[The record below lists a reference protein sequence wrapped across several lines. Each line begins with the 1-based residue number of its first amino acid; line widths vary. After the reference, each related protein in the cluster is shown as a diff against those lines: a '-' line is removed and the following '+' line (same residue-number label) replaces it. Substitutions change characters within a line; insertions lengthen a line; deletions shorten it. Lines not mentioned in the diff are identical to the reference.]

1 MLKLIIADDERMIRE
16 TISTIIDWKQY
27 DIQLVGLCK
36 NGLEAYDMILDE
48 SPDIVLTDIRMPGM
62 DAMELIEKT
71 SEIDSPP
78 QFILLSGYG
87 EFEYAKK
94 AMKYGVKHYLLKP
107 CHESQILE
115 SIQDVAKD
123 CYQKYSM
130 PYRRE
135 EQFQVASNMA
145 HDVMFSIINDTIY
158 RNQPYEETF
167 RTFEPFLDFYFAY
180 YQLIY
185 VYFLEEPYLEAYLSG
200 LSEYCTRKMPYVT
213 VHGIYTRNTLI
224 LFFRDFA
231 VNYDSFLKFLTS
243 MELPGQP
250 VRPQVE
256 LVSHRNLCSLLPVI
270 LDKVRRYSII
280 YYIHSFHVI
289 SCCNYNVILEELE
302 QLSSS
307 IMGGDSGKLEQ
318 LTGLLDEIQDLKFLK
333 QISSSLF
340 LKIAL
345 NNPQVSTAELTN
357 FLNVLEQETELSRV
371 KGNIIRYLESFL
383 EKQKNM
389 DSTSVMVGQ
398 IFEYVEQNISSPS
411 LNLKFISEQKLFM
424 NTDYVSRKF
433 QKETGVKFS
442 TYLTSVRIRKA
453 KEYLAASDPEKIQ
466 NVAKMVGCGNN
477 PQYFSQLFRKQT
489 GMTPSAYVAM
499 VHGKT
504 ERES

>member
-16 TISTIIDWKQY
+16 TISTIIDWKQH
-27 DIQLVGLCK
+27 DIELVGLCK

-115 SIQDVAKD
+115 SIRDVAKD
-123 CYQKYSM
+123 CHQKYSM
-130 PYRRE
+130 PYL
-135 EQFQVASNMA
+135 
-145 HDVMFSIINDTIY
+145 
-158 RNQPYEETF
+158 ET
-167 RTFEPFLDFYFAY
+167 
-180 YQLIY
+180 
-185 VYFLEEPYLEAYLSG
+185 YLSC
-200 LSEYCTRKMPYVT
+200 LSEYCTRKMPYVII
-213 VHGIYTRNTLI
+213 HGIYTRNTLI
-224 LFFRDFA
+224 LFFRDCA
-231 VNYDSFLKFLTS
+231 VKYDNFLKFLIS
-243 MELPGQP
+243 VEMPGQP

-307 IMGGDSGKLEQ
+307 IMGGDSGKLNQ

-345 NNPQVSTAELTN
+345 NNLQVSTAELTN

-371 KGNIIRYLESFL
+371 KEIIIRYLESFL

-389 DSTSVMVGQ
+389 DTTSGMVGQ

-504 ERES
+504 EREL